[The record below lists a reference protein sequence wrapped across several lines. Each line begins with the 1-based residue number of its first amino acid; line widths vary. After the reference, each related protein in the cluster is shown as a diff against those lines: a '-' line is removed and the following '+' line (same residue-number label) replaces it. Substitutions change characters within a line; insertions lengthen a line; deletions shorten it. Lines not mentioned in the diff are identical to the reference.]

1 MWRMLDKFA
10 RETRDGL
17 RLVCVFKLVHSRTHQ
32 AGYKQNSPVVLV
44 PQSRDATCE
53 RLPSFVGCVGAT
65 STASSLRSAVV
76 DRAHTEP
83 TQAYFTGVLHRRN
96 T

>member
-1 MWRMLDKFA
+1 M
-10 RETRDGL
+10 
-17 RLVCVFKLVHSRTHQ
+17 
-32 AGYKQNSPVVLV
+32 VLV

-83 TQAYFTGVLHRRN
+83 TQAYFTGVTLNFRRVN
-96 T
+96 TGRMAVLGTV